1 MSDWGLNGA
10 LNGDAGKV
18 NHLFLGN
25 NKEMQRVSLNCRVL
39 TLFVFTFEKLTD
51 KKLTAIMMKQN
62 RGFTALSSMLYL
74 KKNELLEMLRISRPH
89 AHMIDR
95 SKRSMPSE
103 AALISSSL
111 QLALAKSG
119 SLDQLTAGDAPIARK
134 DVHVRLQALKLKIS
148 TLSRKVE
155 RLAEADQHRLKAL
168 AAFKIWE
175 IDPMLSKSRRERL
188 SMWKKFHIRRLET
201 TGFTTELA
209 DAQARLAGLK
219 AEEEFWRNQ

>member
-1 MSDWGLNGA
+1 
-10 LNGDAGKV
+10 
-18 NHLFLGN
+18 
-25 NKEMQRVSLNCRVL
+25 MQRVSLNCRVL

-74 KKNELLEMLRISRPH
+74 KKNELLEVLRISRPH

-95 SKRSMPSE
+95 SERSMPSE
-103 AALISSSL
+103 AGLIALSL

-119 SLDQLTAGDAPIARK
+119 SHEKLLGGIAPIARK
-134 DVHVRLQALKLKIS
+134 DVQVRLQALRPKIV

-155 RLAEADQHRLKAL
+155 RLTAADERRLKAL
-168 AAFKIWE
+168 AAFKVWE
-175 IDPMLSKSRRERL
+175 IEPTLSKSRRETL

-201 TGFTTELA
+201 NGFTMELA
-209 DAQARLAGLK
+209 EAQARLAGLM
-219 AEEEFWRNQ
+219 AEEEYWRNQ